1 MVGRKGREGG
11 GRKAQG
17 TTTKRRR
24 ENFPSASGFLSF
36 IAKVS
41 AQALTV
47 PRNQWLTLLHLQLLF
62 SSSHSHLG
70 PSHLHNEKENL
81 LENPVCV
88 ECHQPAL
95 LVDTVNNT
103 CVPGCG
109 SGDYKVYSLIVH
121 LQFLPYFFPIFLRQ
135 GFYGPGWPPSQKSS
149 RLCLLSVGIKGMC
162 YHHLAQIIFN
172 IHYCSLV

>member
-62 SSSHSHLG
+62 SSSHSPLG

-109 SGDYKVYSLIVH
+109 SGGYSVH
-121 LQFLPYFFPIFLRQ
+121 FSYHLVFPNLVVELFIEPFRDI
-135 GFYGPGWPPSQKSS
+135 
-149 RLCLLSVGIKGMC
+149 GIISWCFSHGV
-162 YHHLAQIIFN
+162 AWR
-172 IHYCSLV
+172 